1 MRDLLEGLGF
11 EKVDSGLAELAAES
25 AGVRLGGYG
34 VSVGVPLA
42 GDGAAID
49 GFRAVLANLRGAMV
63 ANWDGTVD
71 DIDPEFLHD
80 LRRRTQGASRA
91 RQRQAGAP
99 RRRAPARP

>member
-1 MRDLLEGLGF
+1 MTGYPKPAAELRELLEGLGLGR
-11 EKVDSGLAELAAES
+11 VDGGLRGSPRRGGRA
-25 AGVRLGGYG
+25 LGGYG

-42 GDGAAID
+42 GDDAAID

-80 LRRRTQGASRA
+80 LRVAV
-91 RQRQAGAP
+91 
-99 RRRAPARP
+99 RRRESCSPTPSG